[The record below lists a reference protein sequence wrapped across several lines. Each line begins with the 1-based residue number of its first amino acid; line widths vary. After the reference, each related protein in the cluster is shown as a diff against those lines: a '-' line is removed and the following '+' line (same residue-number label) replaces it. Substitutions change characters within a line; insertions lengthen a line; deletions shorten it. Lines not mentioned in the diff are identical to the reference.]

1 MKEGVKASMAEGN
14 TFPNAVRT
22 TLCNHRATPHTLT
35 DISPAELMIGRKLTL
50 PLDALKKPQPPTP
63 MRRAEI
69 IADKKKVTKAYTDQK
84 RRAKC
89 PKLDI
94 GDWVRVKRPHRGHKM
109 KPSLSASLRITK
121 RVGPSTFLLQDG
133 NSNTW
138 NARRL
143 IPSLQPQTKP

>member
-1 MKEGVKASMAEGN
+1 MMKEGVKASMAEGN
-14 TFPNAVRT
+14 TFPDAVCT
-22 TLCNHRATPHTLT
+22 TLCNHRATPHTLI
-35 DISPAELMIGRKLTL
+35 DISPAELMTGRKLTL

-69 IADKKKVTKAYTDQK
+69 IADKKKATKAYTDQK
-84 RRAKC
+84 RR
-89 PKLDI
+89 
-94 GDWVRVKRPHRGHKM
+94 DWVRVKRRHRGRKM
-109 KPSLSASLRITK
+109 KPSLSASLPITK

-143 IPSLQPQTKP
+143 IPSLQPQTQP